1 MTQALE
7 QLFIQ
12 AFPALDTQAQQQGLQ
27 LYQQLAKGKAI
38 SVTELAKL
46 WSLTETHTKELL
58 DSWTGVAFDQDQAI
72 KGFWGVDT
80 EATSH
85 CFYLNDTQLY
95 TWCAWDLLFMPHIYK
110 QTIKASTVCP
120 ISGQTIQLSISEQ
133 GIETVSP
140 AGAMITFIEPE
151 LSALK
156 ANVTQSFCQYIF
168 FVASEAEGEQW
179 KSKQENGFLM
189 SMHDGF
195 ELGKKIIQTI
205 FKDRQ

>member
-1 MTQALE
+1 LTLALE

-12 AFPALDTQAQQQGLQ
+12 AFPDLDAPAQQQALQ

-38 SVTELAKL
+38 SVAALAEQ
-46 WSLTETHTKELL
+46 WALTEADTKELL
-58 DSWTGVAFDQDQAI
+58 DSWTGVAFNQKQAI

-80 EATSH
+80 QATNH
-85 CFYLNDTQLY
+85 RFYLNDTPLY

-120 ISGQTIQLSISEQ
+120 ISEQIIQLTISEK

-140 AGAMITFIEPE
+140 SGALITFIQPE

-179 KSKQENGFLM
+179 KSKQDNGFLM
-189 SMHDGF
+189 TMHDGF
-195 ELGKKIIQTI
+195 ELGKKIIQTV
-205 FKDRQ
+205 FKDAQ